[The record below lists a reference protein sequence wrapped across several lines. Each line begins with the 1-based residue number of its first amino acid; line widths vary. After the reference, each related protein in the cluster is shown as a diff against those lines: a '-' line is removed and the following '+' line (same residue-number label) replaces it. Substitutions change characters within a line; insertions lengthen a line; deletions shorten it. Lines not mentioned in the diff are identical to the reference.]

1 MPRPDPDDRAPISRP
16 TQANDATID
25 AVVAWLS
32 DGGISRPGGDDGA
45 PEAVASAGLHT
56 RGQLAHALLERVR
69 RECEPTL
76 RLRAAE
82 AEAEAAAASAAA
94 SSRHVP
100 LASASKPLP
109 PPPGFDNGRGPGG
122 HHRARHDGVGPAAS
136 KTGSRLPG
144 IDIDDAAEFPSLGA
158 PKEQGND
165 ARRGWG
171 GESLRRRLEPDLGP
185 PSSRVERHSPK
196 INGGADAPPVVVR
209 KAPKRVAPV
218 AMNPGGGAPH
228 GGIGGTSP
236 APTARAAAKR
246 IQPTQTGPHH
256 GSEANG
262 DRLKTSPSAHAAS
275 NAAPL
280 GGGFESPRSSV
291 TLPPGSLAA
300 SVGTASPGPLTPP
313 PLRRDSP
320 AKGSGV
326 QGSGGSDF
334 LDVDFDGTGTP
345 RVGLDDFGA
354 GSSSDPDEDSDMDD
368 CKAPHSPLV
377 RSAVVAARLH
387 AATLSVCP
395 DVSREIAPL
404 VRLLAMPRSLAADHP
419 NDGWIRTGT
428 AAHAYAASVLA
439 DAGRVVLAVGE
450 SALAALAA
458 SASLRKLRPR
468 LHASLVRELGLCRI
482 AARQAQASSS
492 NRVNSWGGVN
502 GDGSS
507 STSHAGVMLPAPLM
521 AAAGPLPP
529 LKGGGGGGVVGGGAG
544 FGGAVNTQAAYRN
557 REKAR
562 DALYAM
568 IREVAGSSSGG
579 GVNLSS
585 GSCGTGFGGT
595 GALGDRA
602 RSLLTSV
609 RVENTRWFAELM
621 VSRLVQAAAA
631 GEADEELAAAV
642 APARLSRLH
651 RRLTGESGG
660 GAGGGGDSGRG
671 GGGGGRGG
679 RGGFRG
685 GRGGGRSGRGGG
697 HVHDDDAGHDAP
709 SFACLFPPAQ
719 RPYVRLIEAADS
731 HRLASALV
739 RALVAALHA
748 LDRHAKPPEPFRK
761 CPETVEA
768 EDDSGRKFIAEPN
781 TLSPGGVI
789 PSDAAPP
796 VGTGGLSGYGGGG
809 GTTERMLA
817 ARAVAGVLGVLAF
830 GSGASGA
837 GVANERSLAPPPGVD
852 LTGALVRATKHGE
865 LVVTVP
871 WVVSFLRFLPWDAE
885 AATARVYLEPLA
897 ALRRMLRSPALA
909 PDAKAGG
916 VDGGCGFFSTPQMAL
931 RATLAGGL
939 GAETPT
945 TPAACVAFARDLAVA
960 AGNKSAP
967 PPPPPCAS
975 LPSLPA
981 TEWRLGLDVGTRT
994 GTRED
999 EDPLRDWGAAV
1010 AATPE
1015 REASDQNPHPS
1026 ATTPASASL
1035 YPETPPDLS
1044 RGGLDRRY
1052 VESACPAL
1060 DAATAELIRSV
1071 ATRRAERRAA
1081 KGGPGTK
1088 GGAKMDSLDTP
1099 THPSRAPSA
1108 PCTPANDANDGAGG
1122 GGSAGGGA
1130 PASASAAVPPR
1141 RVTAVRTDEGGSFT
1155 QDGKAGGQGG
1165 PTPGKPP
1172 PAPSPP
1178 TPGALNPV
1186 APTPT
1191 SASRETNRSRETLRV
1206 NQALQRAFLQQRP
1219 ALHRVVDFAVDAA
1232 TLAAADAAS
1241 HAAAGP
1247 ATLGAL
1253 KLVIHAANA
1262 AAAAAPTGASPEDA
1276 WTPAFEHAVERA
1288 AMAAARDAL
1297 PGAVASAS
1305 ADASHRAASAVAAL
1319 TAPKGHG
1326 SVSSGTVSPASTS
1339 DSPGGSSGGSD
1350 STRSSP
1356 STVLPKD
1363 SSDAL
1368 AFFDRASSH
1377 SLAASQVAADAATAA
1392 AADRVRRTLPFEL
1405 HARIQSEARSALRTA
1420 LSAVKAEARVRAIE
1434 ARAKTPDAAT
1444 EATQEPITSRHAAIS
1459 HPTLVCETRRA
1470 LFAACD
1476 RVSALTDDGTATN
1489 ASGHGSEL
1497 DDAIRDLNSTIRAV
1511 LAGDDG
1517 SCPSPSHTYDANGHD
1532 AVVDAAGLLAALLF
1546 AFPPR
1551 DAGKSVSVASGEDA
1565 WRAAAAA
1572 VSSAWRVAIG
1582 GSDDDR
1588 VRHVSDTI
1596 VAVFLNPA
1604 RWIPPITGSIAG
1616 SPFTQRRAEFAAAAT
1631 LTSISLSAP
1640 WRLAVQSRFLELIDA
1655 ANEDTGVGCVGIAV
1669 LLRTGAAIVEGYV
1682 DAAKGEVAVGSAGP
1696 GAGELVEFGKGL
1708 MSRCF
1713 DAGESRTRRRVER
1726 ALRGV

>member
-1 MPRPDPDDRAPISRP
+1 
-16 TQANDATID
+16 
-25 AVVAWLS
+25 
-32 DGGISRPGGDDGA
+32 
-45 PEAVASAGLHT
+45 
-56 RGQLAHALLERVR
+56 
-69 RECEPTL
+69 
-76 RLRAAE
+76 
-82 AEAEAAAASAAA
+82 
-94 SSRHVP
+94 
-100 LASASKPLP
+100 
-109 PPPGFDNGRGPGG
+109 
-122 HHRARHDGVGPAAS
+122 
-136 KTGSRLPG
+136 
-144 IDIDDAAEFPSLGA
+144 
-158 PKEQGND
+158 
-165 ARRGWG
+165 
-171 GESLRRRLEPDLGP
+171 
-185 PSSRVERHSPK
+185 
-196 INGGADAPPVVVR
+196 
-209 KAPKRVAPV
+209 
-218 AMNPGGGAPH
+218 MNPGGGAPH

-334 LDVDFDGTGTP
+334 LDVDLDGTGTP

-377 RSAVVAARLH
+377 RSAVIAARLH

-660 GAGGGGDSGRG
+660 GSGGGGGDSGR

-685 GRGGGRSGRGGG
+685 GRGGGRGGRGGG

-789 PSDAAPP
+789 PSDAAPVGVS

-916 VDGGCGFFSTPQMAL
+916 VDGGGGFFSTPQMAL

-945 TPAACVAFARDLAVA
+945 TPAACVAFARDLAAA

-1044 RGGLDRRY
+1044 RGG
-1052 VESACPAL
+1052 
-1060 DAATAELIRSV
+1060 T
-1071 ATRRAERRAA
+1071 
-1081 KGGPGTK
+1081 GQ
-1088 GGAKMDSLDTP
+1088 
-1099 THPSRAPSA
+1099 
-1108 PCTPANDANDGAGG
+1108 
-1122 GGSAGGGA
+1122 
-1130 PASASAAVPPR
+1130 
-1141 RVTAVRTDEGGSFT
+1141 AVRGERVPR
-1155 QDGKAGGQGG
+1155 AGRGDR
-1165 PTPGKPP
+1165 
-1172 PAPSPP
+1172 
-1178 TPGALNPV
+1178 GAHPV
-1186 APTPT
+1186 
-1191 SASRETNRSRETLRV
+1191 
-1206 NQALQRAFLQQRP
+1206 
-1219 ALHRVVDFAVDAA
+1219 
-1232 TLAAADAAS
+1232 
-1241 HAAAGP
+1241 G
-1247 ATLGAL
+1247 
-1253 KLVIHAANA
+1253 
-1262 AAAAAPTGASPEDA
+1262 
-1276 WTPAFEHAVERA
+1276 
-1288 AMAAARDAL
+1288 RD
-1297 PGAVASAS
+1297 
-1305 ADASHRAASAVAAL
+1305 
-1319 TAPKGHG
+1319 
-1326 SVSSGTVSPASTS
+1326 
-1339 DSPGGSSGGSD
+1339 
-1350 STRSSP
+1350 
-1356 STVLPKD
+1356 
-1363 SSDAL
+1363 
-1368 AFFDRASSH
+1368 
-1377 SLAASQVAADAATAA
+1377 
-1392 AADRVRRTLPFEL
+1392 
-1405 HARIQSEARSALRTA
+1405 
-1420 LSAVKAEARVRAIE
+1420 
-1434 ARAKTPDAAT
+1434 
-1444 EATQEPITSRHAAIS
+1444 
-1459 HPTLVCETRRA
+1459 ETRRA
-1470 LFAACD
+1470 QS
-1476 RVSALTDDGTATN
+1476 REGGDGDERGCKDGFFGYPDSPVAG
-1489 ASGHGSEL
+1489 AQ
-1497 DDAIRDLNSTIRAV
+1497 RAV
-1511 LAGDDG
+1511 YTRERRERRGW
-1517 SCPSPSHTYDANGHD
+1517 
-1532 AVVDAAGLLAALLF
+1532 
-1546 AFPPR
+1546 R
-1551 DAGKSVSVASGEDA
+1551 WIRWWWRSGVGV
-1565 WRAAAAA
+1565 R
-1572 VSSAWRVAIG
+1572 G
-1582 GSDDDR
+1582 GSPAP
-1588 VRHVSDTI
+1588 RH
-1596 VAVFLNPA
+1596 
-1604 RWIPPITGSIAG
+1604 
-1616 SPFTQRRAEFAAAAT
+1616 RR
-1631 LTSISLSAP
+1631 P
-1640 WRLAVQSRFLELIDA
+1640 HRRGRLIHSGRKSR
-1655 ANEDTGVGCVGIAV
+1655 
-1669 LLRTGAAIVEGYV
+1669 R
-1682 DAAKGEVAVGSAGP
+1682 
-1696 GAGELVEFGKGL
+1696 
-1708 MSRCF
+1708 
-1713 DAGESRTRRRVER
+1713 RRRVP
-1726 ALRGV
+1726 LRGSPLPPRPHPPRAP